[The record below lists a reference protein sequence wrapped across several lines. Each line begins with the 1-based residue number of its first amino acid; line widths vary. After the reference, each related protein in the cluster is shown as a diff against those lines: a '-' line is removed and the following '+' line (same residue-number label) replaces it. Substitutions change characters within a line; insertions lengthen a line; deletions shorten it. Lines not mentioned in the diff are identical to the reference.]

1 MCHTHLTIKRLEHK
15 MQLTTIKQNDG
26 IFIPLPKDMMAN
38 VDNIVSNFDDSTQQI
53 HILFFPKQEAKICPE
68 VEALSGSLKP
78 YIGTDNEILDDDEKA
93 FLQAILDD
101 DNRIK
106 AGL

>member
-1 MCHTHLTIKRLEHK
+1 MHQT
-15 MQLTTIKQNDG
+15 N
-26 IFIPLPKDMMAN
+26 
-38 VDNIVSNFDDSTQQI
+38 
-53 HILFFPKQEAKICPE
+53 ICPE
-68 VEALSGSLKP
+68 AQALSGSLKP

-106 AGL
+106 AQGKNKHIMIKKQ